1 MPDDISIKLGL
12 LEDVDKTSV
21 WHSLYFTVADILFKD
36 TSKLD
41 TACKSWLRKFRTPDG
56 MRDNGKQ
63 QTAEFNAAKQPLH
76 WSSLLDYAV
85 ETTRLAEKEQKA
97 KLARQH
103 SSAKQRDVSADMR
116 VRSYLDT
123 PFTKMSGNG
132 NSDSSLY

>member
-1 MPDDISIKLGL
+1 MPDDISLQLDSLDATIK
-12 LEDVDKTSV
+12 TAV
-21 WHSLYFTVADILFKD
+21 WHKLYFTVASILFKD

-41 TACKSWLRKFRTPDG
+41 PACKSWLRKFRTPDG

-76 WSSLLDYAV
+76 WPSLLSWAI
-85 ETTRLAEKEQKA
+85 ETAKAEESNLKA
-97 KLARQH
+97 KLARRSNTH
-103 SSAKQRDVSADMR
+103 ERRDVSADSR

-123 PFTKMSGNG
+123 PFAKMSGNG